1 MKQEAFRAI
10 GPTTYLCPTATVL
23 VGCAG
28 DAGWQVGGAGANLIT
43 IAWAGIVCTKPPMVS
58 VAIRPERFSHGL
70 VSRSGE
76 FTVNLVGEPL
86 LYAMDY
92 CGVKSG
98 RDIDKFAALGL
109 NPAPAKGLDIAP
121 ALHEA
126 PAYLSCK
133 VKQVLPLGTHDLF
146 IGEIVEVCVRDGYF
160 LPDGSIDERAMA
172 LVAYVHGKYRA
183 MGEEL
188 GFFGYSVASDDVL
201 SRRMPDAQLPLD
213 TGIARR
219 PKG

>member
-1 MKQEAFRAI
+1 MEKEAFRAI
-10 GPTTYLCPTATVL
+10 GPTTYLCPTPTVL

-28 DAGWQVGGAGANLIT
+28 DAGWQGGGAGANLIT

-58 VAIRPERFSHGL
+58 VAIRPERYSHGL
-70 VSRSGE
+70 VSQSGE

-98 RDIDKFAALGL
+98 RDIDKFGALGL
-109 NPAPAKGLDIAP
+109 HPTPARGLDTAP
-121 ALHEA
+121 ALKEA

-133 VKQVLPLGTHDLF
+133 VRQVLKLGTHDLF
-146 IGEIVEVCVRDGYF
+146 LGEVVEVCVRDGYF

-188 GFFGYSVASDDVL
+188 GFFGYSVASEDVL
-201 SRRMPDAQLPLD
+201 SRRMPDAYLPLD
-213 TGIARR
+213 TGIARM